1 MILPLFFYKFDCR
14 MSIKYLR
21 EVNNNNCTEL
31 FNLYVV
37 TLRIIS
43 LCQTN
48 DSLHIH
54 TIRHKSTETEDV

>member
-1 MILPLFFYKFDCR
+1 